1 MLKFLKALTSRL
13 NGRRPYKTK
22 VVCESVINAGNETEP
37 HFYGFTIYYKR
48 FMLSKYRPVTDPNG
62 NPMRYGTYVEAA
74 AAAYMASITSLKF
87 FNS

>member
-1 MLKFLKALTSRL
+1 MLKFLKALTSRP

-22 VVCESVINAGNETEP
+22 VVCENINAGN
-37 HFYGFTIYYKR
+37 GFTLYYKR
-48 FMLSKYRPVTDPNG
+48 CILSKYRPVTDPNG
-62 NPMRYGTYVEAA
+62 NPMRYATYVEAA

>member
-1 MLKFLKALTSRL
+1 
-13 NGRRPYKTK
+13 
-22 VVCESVINAGNETEP
+22 
-37 HFYGFTIYYKR
+37 
-48 FMLSKYRPVTDPNG
+48 MLSKYRPVTDPNG